1 MAKEKYALH
10 FITRDKPDLKLPGF
24 RAPLPGQR
32 ATRMAVL
39 DGEVLPAA
47 DFHAE
52 VVWFW
57 PGDQAKSSSNRAHAS
72 IEKAHSHPFDEM
84 VSFVGSDPADIHN
97 LCGEIEI
104 WIDGE
109 KQVVDKSFMAYIPAG
124 VVHGPVTIHRID
136 KPIFHYSAGAG
147 KKYE

>member
-1 MAKEKYALH
+1 MAEQKYSIH
-10 FITRDKPDLKLPGF
+10 FITRDKPGIKLPAF
-24 RAPLPGQR
+24 RQALPAGLAQ
-32 ATRMAVL
+32 RMAVL

-57 PGDQAKSSSNRAHAS
+57 PGDKAGSSPKRQPAS

-84 VSFVGSDPADIHN
+84 VSFIGSDPADIHN

-109 KQVVDKSFMAYIPAG
+109 KQIIDKSFMAYIPAG
-124 VVHGPVTIHRID
+124 VVHGPVYLHRID
-136 KPIFHYSAGAG
+136 KPIFHYSAGPG

>member
-1 MAKEKYALH
+1 MAKQQYSIH
-10 FITRDKPDLKLPGF
+10 FITQDKPGMKLPGF
-24 RAPLPGQR
+24 RSSLP
-32 ATRMAVL
+32 AKMAERMAVL

-57 PGDQAKSSSNRAHAS
+57 PGDKAKSGEAS

-84 VSFVGSDPADIHN
+84 VSFIGSDPADIHS
-97 LCGEIEI
+97 LGGQIEI

-109 KQVVDKSFMAYIPAG
+109 KQIIDKSFMAYIPAG
-124 VVHGPVTIHRID
+124 IVHGPLYIRRID

>member
-10 FITRDKPDLKLPGF
+10 FITRDKPGLKLPGF
-24 RAPLPGQR
+24 RSPLAGQQ

-57 PGDQAKSSSNRAHAS
+57 PGGKAKSGPARAQAS

-104 WIDGE
+104 WIDAE
-109 KQVVDKSFMAYIPAG
+109 KQVIDKSFMAYIPAG
-124 VVHGPVTIHRID
+124 VVHGPIKINRID

>member
-1 MAKEKYALH
+1 MAKGKYDLH
-10 FITRDKPDLKLPGF
+10 FITQDKPNLKLPGF
-24 RAPLPGQR
+24 RLPPTGISAQ
-32 ATRMAVL
+32 RMAVL

-52 VVWFW
+52 VVWFR
-57 PGDQAKSSSNRAHAS
+57 PGEKPKAGQAS

-84 VSFVGSDPADIHN
+84 VSFIGSDPADIHN
-97 LCGEIEI
+97 LGGEIEI

-109 KQVVDKSFMAYIPAG
+109 KQVIDKSFMAYIPAG
-124 VVHGPVTIHRID
+124 VVHGPLYIRRID
-136 KPIFHYSAGAG
+136 KPIFHYSAGPG

>member
-1 MAKEKYALH
+1 MAKGKYDLH
-10 FITRDKPDLKLPGF
+10 FITEDKPNLKMPGF
-24 RAPLPGQR
+24 RTALPAKQ

-39 DGEVLPAA
+39 DGEVLPVA
-47 DFHAE
+47 DFHGE

-57 PGDQAKSSSNRAHAS
+57 PEGKGKSTEAS

-84 VSFVGSDPADIHN
+84 VSFIGSDPADIHN
-97 LCGEIEI
+97 LGGVIEI

-109 KQVVDKSFMAYIPAG
+109 KQVIDKSFMAYIPAG
-124 VVHGPVTIHRID
+124 VVHGPLYIRKID
-136 KPIFHYSAGAG
+136 MPIFHYSAGPG